1 MLQAY
6 GQVFQSVCISNSATE
21 GYSILYKKK
30 KIDGLRLRD
39 KFLPKIL
46 FEMSCSA
53 IISFEK
59 QYVQGICA
67 SISRNKCISSQD

>member
-1 MLQAY
+1 MLHAY

-21 GYSILYKKK
+21 GYSILLKK
-30 KIDGLRLRD
+30 KIDSLRLRD